1 MIRCTIVETTS
12 QPGEAASRVARA
24 TVSEVVTLGRAAAC
38 KIYLPDPRVRLEH
51 ARMARGE
58 DGYLYLEGVGGSVQV
73 DNETHDRIRVAEGQ
87 RINLGPYEFAVNAVA
102 HGPQQPQIQLTLQF
116 THKPAQDA
124 VADGDTHAQGARRSV
139 LNMRSASWSAV
150 LLALAFL
157 LVLPLWQA
165 YQAAAKLTTVPQAGM
180 DQAWNPGPISAA
192 HQPIGNQCR
201 NCHTQA
207 FERVKDADCT
217 HCHKN
222 AGPHITAHPQLQ
234 SAIFGEQRCATCHR
248 EHQGED
254 GMKKVDA
261 VGCAQCHGDIKSF
274 TPSAEL
280 PDVGDFGKQHP
291 EFRLSMRVTPGP
303 NGIAR
308 RVRTPDLKEDSG
320 LKFSHAQ
327 HLSPKG
333 IKSPI
338 GPVATGGRV
347 VLECGSCHQLDSAKV
362 RFAPIRM
369 EKDCQGCHR
378 LGVDPQYPTRQV
390 PHAAPESVVTALQDL
405 FASLALEQ
413 NPSQV
418 VTVNSLLQGPQIQA
432 AGATTT
438 GAARWVAQK
447 TQAAA
452 KTLFEDPKGACKS
465 CHTIEH
471 QSAPEAMAPW
481 KVQPVLTTSIWLPKA
496 RFSHAQHA
504 NAACTSCH
512 EATTSRNSTDVLIP
526 AIDVCR
532 HCHTGT
538 QVQTRD
544 LIQQD
549 KVASG
554 CNLCHSFHAPVVHV
568 SFKAEKAR
576 LAASAATGSQP

>member
-1 MIRCTIVETTS
+1 M
-12 QPGEAASRVARA
+12 
-24 TVSEVVTLGRAAAC
+24 LGRAAAC

-73 DNETHDRIRVAEGQ
+73 DDEAQDRIRVAEGQ
-87 RINLGPYEFAVNAVA
+87 RINLGPYEFIVIGVS
-102 HGPQQPQIQLTLQF
+102 HGAQRPQIQLTLQF
-116 THKPAQDA
+116 THKPTEA
-124 VADGDTHAQGARRSV
+124 VADHGGDAPQGLRRSV
-139 LNMRSASWSAV
+139 LNMRTLSWSAV
-150 LLALAFL
+150 LLAVVFL

-165 YQAAAKLTTVPQAGM
+165 YQAAATPARPPQAGM

-201 NCHTQA
+201 NCHTQP
-207 FERVKDADCT
+207 FERVKDAACT
-217 HCHKN
+217 NCHKD
-222 AGPHITAHPQLQ
+222 AGPHITAHPDLQ
-234 SAIFGEQRCATCHR
+234 SATFGEQRCASCHR

-261 VGCAQCHGDIKSF
+261 VGCVECHGDIKAF
-274 TPSAEL
+274 TPSAQL
-280 PDVGDFGKQHP
+280 PNVGDFGQQHP
-291 EFRLSMRVTPGP
+291 EFRLSMRVGPGAE
-303 NGIAR
+303 GIAR
-308 RVRTPDLKEDSG
+308 RVRTPELKEDSG
-320 LKFSHAQ
+320 LKFPHAL
-327 HLSPKG
+327 HLAPRG
-333 IKSPI
+333 IKSPT

-347 VLECGSCHQLDSAKV
+347 VLECASCHQLDSAKV
-362 RFAPIRM
+362 RFVPIRM

-378 LGVDPQYPTRQV
+378 LGVDAQYPTRQV
-390 PHAAPESVVTALQDL
+390 PHAAPAAVVTALQDL

-418 VTVNSLLQGPQIQA
+418 VTVNTLLQGPQIQP

-452 KTLFEDPKGACKS
+452 KTLFEDPKGACKT
-465 CHTIEH
+465 CHTVERLTE
-471 QSAPEAMAPW
+471 PETPAPW
-481 KVQPVLTTSIWLPKA
+481 KVQPVLSTAVWLPKA
-496 RFSHAQHA
+496 RFYHAQHA

-512 EATTSRNSTDVLIP
+512 AAPTSRSSADVLIP
-526 AIDVCR
+526 AIAVCR

-538 QVQTRD
+538 QVETRD

-549 KVASG
+549 KVASA
-554 CNLCHSFHAPVVHV
+554 CNLCHSFHTPVVHA

-576 LAASAATGSQP
+576 LAASASSGGSQP

>member
-24 TVSEVVTLGRAAAC
+24 TVSEIVMLGRAAAC

-73 DNETHDRIRVAEGQ
+73 DNEAQDRIRVAEGQ
-87 RINLGPYEFAVNAVA
+87 RINLGPYEFVVSGVA
-102 HGPQQPQIQLTLQF
+102 HGPELPQIQLTLQF
-116 THKPAQDA
+116 THKPAEATAGSGSDA
-124 VADGDTHAQGARRSV
+124 PRGMRRSI
-139 LNMRSASWSAV
+139 LNMRTLSWSAA
-150 LLALAFL
+150 LLALVFL

-165 YQAAAKLTTVPQAGM
+165 FHAATTPTQPPQAGM
-180 DQAWNPGPISAA
+180 DQAWNPGPISSA
-192 HQPIGNQCR
+192 HQTFGNQCR

-207 FERVKDADCT
+207 FQRVKDADCT

-222 AGPHITAHPQLQ
+222 AGPHISAHPQLQ
-234 SAIFGEQRCATCHR
+234 SATFGEQRCATCHR

-261 VGCAQCHGDIKSF
+261 VGCAECHGDIKVF
-274 TPSAEL
+274 TPTAEL
-280 PDVGDFGKQHP
+280 PNVGDFGKQHP
-291 EFRLSMRVTPGP
+291 EFRLSMRIAPGAD
-303 NGIAR
+303 GIAR
-308 RVRTPDLKEDSG
+308 RVRTPQLQENSG
-320 LKFSHAQ
+320 LKFPHAL
-327 HLSPKG
+327 HLSSKG
-333 IKSPI
+333 IKSPT
-338 GPVATGGRV
+338 GPTSTGGRV
-347 VLECGSCHQLDSAKV
+347 VLECGNCHQLDSAKV
-362 RFAPIRM
+362 RFVPIRM

-378 LGVDPQYPTRQV
+378 LGVDAQYPTRQV
-390 PHAAPESVVTALQDL
+390 PHAAPEAVVTALQDL

-418 VTVNSLLQGPQIQA
+418 VTVNTLLQGPQIQP
-432 AGATTT
+432 AGANTT

-452 KTLFEDPKGACKS
+452 KTLFEDPKGACKT
-465 CHTIEH
+465 CHTIDPLT
-471 QSAPEAMAPW
+471 APNAKAPW
-481 KVQPVLTTSIWLPKA
+481 KVQPVLSTSAWLPKA

-512 EATTSRNSTDVLIP
+512 AATTSRSSADVLIP
-526 AIDVCR
+526 AIEVCR

-538 QVQTRD
+538 LVETRN

-554 CNLCHSFHAPVVHV
+554 CNLCHSFHAPVVHA

-576 LAASAATGSQP
+576 IAASSSTSSQP